1 MDLNDARQY
10 LNRRISAGEPFDA
23 LLAYPRYF
31 EIETVNACNARC
43 PMCTIDEW
51 QRHSPTMKMPLFT
64 KIADDIGAHASVV
77 KRVSLY
83 RDGEPLLDKRMADR
97 VAMLKERG
105 VRETSIAT
113 NVSLLDE
120 AKARALLDAG
130 LDHII
135 FSIDSLKAEVFE
147 RIRVRLSF
155 EDVLEN
161 ALRFIQLRDEIRPRC
176 SVWVRMIRQQSNADE
191 WLVFEEFWR
200 ARLQPNDRVYYHDIF
215 NWGGQLKDYQALGQS
230 DETSKPCVDR
240 KSVV

>member
-130 LDHII
+130 LDL
-135 FSIDSLKAEVFE
+135 DERAEAGVADDPGGDLVADLDMLQLAGQRAVLHLDRIEFQLVIPRSEE
-147 RIRVRLSF
+147 RRVGKECRS
-155 EDVLEN
+155 
-161 ALRFIQLRDEIRPRC
+161 RWSP
-176 SVWVRMIRQQSNADE
+176 
-191 WLVFEEFWR
+191 
-200 ARLQPNDRVYYHDIF
+200 YH
-215 NWGGQLKDYQALGQS
+215 
-230 DETSKPCVDR
+230 
-240 KSVV
+240 